1 LKQASDTVSNLRT
14 LSETLDAAKSVGL
27 DQRSLSSDLKLKID
41 QVATEINAAANELN
55 SRTDSNSDK
64 IADVLN
70 TM

>member
-1 LKQASDTVSNLRT
+1 VSNLRT